1 MTDTAGREGGYDFPC
16 ASLDEALPELRR
28 PPAPAAVRFKLTA
41 TNRENTSGQ
50 VAAYVDARLVFD
62 RLDLVCGGRWHAR
75 FEALPERLVPKPG
88 EGEAEPIYVRCRLT
102 AFGVTREDVG
112 AGETPKA
119 AFSDAIKRAA
129 VHFGVGRALYAMAS
143 PWLVRGPGAGQLRTT
158 QRGKLKLDLRTEA
171 HLRGGYERWLAEK
184 GSALFGP
191 PLEHGDEAG
200 AAGFERVEGE
210 RRAEVEDGGAEGRH
224 AKQTGS
230 EEDGR
235 RREPDP
241 EQAPAETGLARG
253 EPEQAA
259 AEPEQA
265 AAEPEGSPAEPEQTP
280 AGAQPSQADVPG
292 HVESAGLRAV
302 VSTAAGGPP
311 ATPQERRLLAHW
323 RQAGGYRE
331 QTVAQLARLATGEGI
346 VDRLTRERVRRV
358 GWLLELAVGGRVK
371 QATLQGTL
379 TRLAKQ
385 GSEPDAADELLE
397 QWLRRK
403 YDEVGLLGRRE
414 AA

>member
-1 MTDTAGREGGYDFPC
+1 MTETEGREGGYDFPC

-41 TNRENTSGQ
+41 TNREHTSGQ

-62 RLDLVCGGRWHAR
+62 RLDLVCGGRWQAR
-75 FEALPERLVPKPG
+75 FEALPEPLLPKPG
-88 EGEAEPIYVRCRLT
+88 EDEAEPIYVRCRLT

-112 AGETPKA
+112 EGESPKA

-158 QRGKLKLDLRTEA
+158 SRGKLRIDERTET
-171 HLRGGYERWLAEK
+171 HLRKGYERWLAEQ
-184 GSALFGP
+184 GSGLFGP

-210 RRAEVEDGGAEGRH
+210 RGAELENGGAAGSPEGGDATTVGR
-224 AKQTGS
+224 QVEGS
-230 EEDGR
+230 QRQPDAEADGTSAE
-235 RREPDP
+235 REPTS
-241 EQAPAETGLARG
+241 AETERRPL
-253 EPEQAA
+253 
-259 AEPEQA
+259 
-265 AAEPEGSPAEPEQTP
+265 
-280 AGAQPSQADVPG
+280 GAQRSQPDAPD
-292 HVESAGLRAV
+292 HVEATGLRAV
-302 VSTAAGGPP
+302 ASTAAGGPP
-311 ATPQERRLLAHW
+311 ATPQERRLLEHW

-346 VDRLTRERVRRV
+346 VGRLTREQVRRV

-385 GSEPDAADELLE
+385 RSKPDAADELLE

>member
-1 MTDTAGREGGYDFPC
+1 MTDTEGREGGYDFPC
-16 ASLDEALPELRR
+16 ASLDQALPELRR
-28 PPAPAAVRFKLTA
+28 PPAPAAVRFKLTT

-75 FEALPERLVPKPG
+75 FEALPERLVPKPE
-88 EGEAEPIYVRCRLT
+88 EGEAELIYVRCRLT

-112 AGETPKA
+112 AGESPKA

-143 PWLVRGPGAGQLRTT
+143 PWLLRGPGAGQLRTT
-158 QRGKLKLDLRTEA
+158 QRGKLKLDARTEA

-210 RRAEVEDGGAEGRH
+210 RRAEAENGGA
-224 AKQTGS
+224 TGS
-230 EEDGR
+230 REGGDATTVGR
-235 RREPDP
+235 QGEGSQRQLDAEPDRTSS
-241 EQAPAETGLARG
+241 ERERT
-253 EPEQAA
+253 
-259 AEPEQA
+259 
-265 AAEPEGSPAEPEQTP
+265 SAEPEQTP
-280 AGAQPSQADVPG
+280 ARAQPSQPDVPG
-292 HVESAGLRAV
+292 HVEAAGLRAV
-302 VSTAAGGPP
+302 ASTAGGGPP

-346 VDRLTRERVRRV
+346 VDRLTREQVRRV